1 MKTFIFGGSGFAK
14 EVEFYIAE
22 CNAKSKQVI
31 DVYSFVIMD
40 SDHKDGQMVNG
51 VKVISESEYF
61 RLFHGLELHNCII
74 AVGSPELKYKIF
86 NKLNSKNTNFPSVIH
101 PSVVYDHRNFKIGKG
116 SIICAGAILTT
127 NIVIGDFVHLNIN
140 STVGHDCEIGDYC
153 TISPGV
159 QISGN
164 VILYGKSF
172 IGTGAS
178 VLERVS
184 IISNTII
191 GAGAV
196 VTKSIEEAGTY
207 VGIPVKKIK

>member
-22 CNAKSKQVI
+22 CNVSSKRVI
-31 DVYSFVIMD
+31 DVYSFVVID
-40 SDHKDGQMVNG
+40 SEYEDGLTING
-51 VKVISESEYF
+51 VKVISETEYF
-61 RLFHGLELHNCII
+61 ASFHNLEMHNCII
-74 AVGSPELKYKIF
+74 AVGSPYLKYKIY
-86 NKLNSKNTNFPSVIH
+86 NKINSKHTQFPTIIH
-101 PSVVYDHRNFKIGKG
+101 PSVTYDHRFFKIGKG
-116 SIICAGAILTT
+116 SIICAGVVLTT
-127 NIVIGDFVHLNIN
+127 NIIIGDFVHININ
-140 STVGHDCEIGDYC
+140 STVGHDCEIGEYS

-164 VILYGKSF
+164 VMLSMNSF

-178 VLERVS
+178 VLEKISIVS
-184 IISNTII
+184 DTII